1 MVKKKRY
8 RNCCVWAAVKR
19 KFKKKSEYKC
29 QIWKTWYGN
38 EELFQWT
45 YQQTAIAGKWRSE
58 LGGITAK
65 AQREKE

>member
-1 MVKKKRY
+1 M
-8 RNCCVWAAVKR
+8 KR
-19 KFKKKSEYKC
+19 KFKKKSEYKY

-45 YQQTAIAGKWRSE
+45 YQQTAIAGKWISE
-58 LGGITAK
+58 LESIQAN